1 MNKLNQTIDLE
12 KDLQTRRYDLD
23 WLRVLAIVILLY
35 YHVGMM
41 YVAWDWHI
49 KYQPAGSAVLE
60 FVMRFLHQWR
70 MPLLFLISGAG
81 TYYALGKRSAGEYA
95 GERVKRLFLPLLFG
109 MLVIVPPQIYLEK
122 VFQKGLAI
130 DYWAYYPQV
139 FNFVPYPKGDF
150 SWHHLW
156 FVAYLFIFSLL
167 VLPLFIWWRTQS
179 ANWTKNRLLWLIKQ
193 PGGVLWLVLPII
205 VSQIILRPFYP
216 EETHDLLNDW
226 AYFVFNLFPFIYG
239 YILSADNQYIRLIS
253 NQRRILLGAS
263 ILATLV
269 MYMLVYGNFF
279 DDSKAEVTWLEVAY
293 IIDKILVMWFSVV
306 ATLGYAYRYLNFDHP
321 WRKQLN
327 EGVYPFYILHQT
339 VIIMIGFQV
348 LRWNLGLW
356 TGFWVLSTLS
366 FISCVGLYWFLIR
379 PFRLMR
385 FLFGLK

>member
-1 MNKLNQTIDLE
+1 MNKLTQTIDLE
-12 KDLQTRRYDLD
+12 KNSQTRRYDLD
-23 WLRVLAIVILLY
+23 WLRVIAIVILLY

-41 YVAWDWHI
+41 YVTWDWHI
-49 KYQPAGSAVLE
+49 KYQPAGSAILE
-60 FVMRFLHQWR
+60 FLMRFLHQWR

-81 TYYALGKRSAGEYA
+81 TYYALGKRSASGYA
-95 GERVKRLFLPLLFG
+95 GERVKRLFFPLLFG

-122 VFQKGLAI
+122 VFRQGLAI

-139 FNFVPYPKGDF
+139 FSFIPYPQGDF

-156 FVAYLFIFSLL
+156 FVAYLFVFSLL
-167 VLPLFIWWRTQS
+167 ALPLFSWWRSQS
-179 ANWTKNRLLWLIKQ
+179 ANWVKNKLLWLIKQ
-193 PGGVLWLVLPII
+193 PGGVLWLVLPIV
-205 VSQIILRPFYP
+205 VSQIILRPYYP

-226 AYFVFNLFPFIYG
+226 AYFVFYLFPFIYG
-239 YILSADNQYIRLIS
+239 YILSSDNQYIRLICQ
-253 NQRRILLGAS
+253 QRRILLGAT
-263 ILATLV
+263 ILTTLI
-269 MYMLVYGNFF
+269 MYIFVYGIFF
-279 DDSKAEVTWLEVAY
+279 DASKAEVTWLEVWY
-293 IIDKILVMWFSVV
+293 VIDKIMVMWFSVV

-321 WRKQLN
+321 WRKKLN

-339 VIIMIGFQV
+339 VIIIIGFQV

-356 TGFWVLSTLS
+356 AGFWVLSTLS